1 MVSQPKST
9 KIHFEMASFVEQ
21 NLLNELCN
29 KVIPYADSLGM
40 NEQEIGNLY
49 NSLLYG
55 NVSLVTDSTP
65 RVATILDQM
74 RMLFKLIRTKGK
86 TVENSREL
94 TRIHVHTLAYQA
106 IFTVKNSSW
115 KNTVAAA
122 AKASLT
128 AHRHVCGSQTV
139 SHQVV

>member
-1 MVSQPKST
+1 
-9 KIHFEMASFVEQ
+9 MASFVEQ
-21 NLLNELCN
+21 SLLNELCN
-29 KVIPYADSLGM
+29 KVIPFADSLGM

-49 NSLLYG
+49 NSLQYG
-55 NVSLVTDSTP
+55 NISLVTDSTP

-74 RMLFKLIRTKGK
+74 RMLFKLIRIKGSK
-86 TVENSREL
+86 IENSREL

-128 AHRHVCGSQTV
+128 AHRHVCGSQDV
-139 SHQVV
+139 RIFSNP